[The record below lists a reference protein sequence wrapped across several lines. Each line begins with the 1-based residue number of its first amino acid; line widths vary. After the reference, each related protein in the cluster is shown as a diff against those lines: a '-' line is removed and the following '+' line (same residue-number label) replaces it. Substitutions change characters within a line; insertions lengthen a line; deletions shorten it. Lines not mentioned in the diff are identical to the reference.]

1 MTKVNKT
8 SNWVRRHSEDTFVK
22 RSKQD
27 KYRSRAAYKLKAID
41 EKYNFLKKVISVADL
56 GCAPGSWL
64 QVLKE
69 FKNINFIV
77 GIDLLNVEPLDGV
90 YIAKQDIKDYD
101 SYTQLFEKKDSR
113 LDLVLS
119 DIAPNITGI
128 SDVDQSN
135 FSDIATDILRFC
147 RFKLK
152 PNGILVM
159 KYFLGSSFE
168 MTLKTLNNYFS
179 KTNVFKPASSKK
191 KSNEVY
197 LICIGFKD

>member
-8 SNWVRRHSEDTFVK
+8 SNWVRRHAEDHFVK
-22 RSKQD
+22 KSKQD

-41 EKYNFLKKVISVADL
+41 EKYNFLRKVTSVADL

-77 GIDLLNVEPLDGV
+77 GIDLLSIEPVDGV
-90 YIAKQDIKDYD
+90 YIAKQDIGDYD
-101 SYTQLFEKKDSR
+101 SYIELFEKKDSR

-135 FSDIATDILRFC
+135 FSDIASNILEFC

-152 PNGILVM
+152 PKGTLVM

-168 MTLKTLNNYFS
+168 MILKTLNNNFI
-179 KTNVFKPASSKK
+179 KINVFKPPSSKK

>member
-168 MTLKTLNNYFS
+168 MTLKH
-179 KTNVFKPASSKK
+179 
-191 KSNEVY
+191 
-197 LICIGFKD
+197 

>member
-8 SNWVRRHSEDTFVK
+8 SNWVRRHAEYHFVK
-22 RSKQD
+22 KSKQD

-41 EKYNFLKKVISVADL
+41 EKYNFLRKVTSVADL

-77 GIDLLNVEPLDGV
+77 GIDLLSIEPVDGV
-90 YIAKQDIKDYD
+90 YIAKQDIGDYD
-101 SYTQLFEKKDSR
+101 SYIELFEKKDSR

-135 FSDIATDILRFC
+135 FSDIASNILEFC

-152 PNGILVM
+152 PKGTLVM

-168 MTLKTLNNYFS
+168 MILKTLNNNFI
-179 KTNVFKPASSKK
+179 KINVFKPPSSKK

>member
-8 SNWVRRHSEDTFVK
+8 SNWVRRHAEDHFVK
-22 RSKQD
+22 KSKQD

-41 EKYNFLKKVISVADL
+41 EKYNFLRKVTSVADL

-77 GIDLLNVEPLDGV
+77 GIDLLSIEPVDGV
-90 YIAKQDIKDYD
+90 YIAKQDIGDYD
-101 SYTQLFEKKDSR
+101 SYIELFEKKDSR

-135 FSDIATDILRFC
+135 FSDIASNILEFC

-152 PNGILVM
+152 PKGTLVM

-168 MTLKTLNNYFS
+168 MTLKTLNNNFI
-179 KTNVFKPASSKK
+179 KINVFKPPSSKK